1 MPVVARL
8 VPRVWSAWREHAF
21 DDIYFVVFV
30 ICVLLDSGER
40 VCSLLAFGYV
50 YGQGGEEE
58 RYVPIT
64 RQMLKKRFEP

>member
-1 MPVVARL
+1 
-8 VPRVWSAWREHAF
+8 
-21 DDIYFVVFV
+21 VFV